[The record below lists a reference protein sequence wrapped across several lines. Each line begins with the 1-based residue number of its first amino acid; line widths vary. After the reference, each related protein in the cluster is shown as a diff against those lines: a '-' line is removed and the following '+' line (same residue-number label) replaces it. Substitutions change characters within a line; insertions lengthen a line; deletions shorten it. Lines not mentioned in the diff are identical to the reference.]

1 MFITRKRLPR
11 RTVLQGLGAT
21 IALPVLDAMVPAL
34 SAAAQTAA
42 RTKCRMGFVYVP
54 NGVAMNDSINYWT
67 PKGTGA
73 DFTFSPILTPFAPY
87 RDRLTIVSGLAQK
100 QGESLGDGNGEH
112 SRACAT
118 WLNGVHPRK
127 TEGADIRLS
136 TTADQIAAAQFG
148 RETVLPS
155 MELISSEIDLVLG
168 GQCESGYSC
177 AYMNTVSWQSPT
189 TPLPNENNPSVV
201 FERLFGEGGTTEERI
216 DRMKRKRSLLDH
228 VNQDLARLERSLGPG
243 DRTRVSEY
251 LDAVREVERRIQTAE
266 EQNATAT
273 LPVPERPVGIPS
285 RFDEHLKL
293 LFDLQWLAYPVG
305 PHARVYVDVRARVEQ
320 PALSRNRDLGAAS
333 RLVASRRQAGTARE
347 ISRASIRGT
356 RSCSPTSSR
365 SCAPLRTAT
374 ATCSTT
380 ASFFTAA
387 R

>member
-1 MFITRKRLPR
+1 MFITRMALPR
-11 RTVLQGLGAT
+11 RTFLRGLGAT
-21 IALPVLDAMVPAL
+21 VALPLLDAMMPAL
-34 SAAAQTAA
+34 SVTPKAASQAN
-42 RTKCRMGFVYVP
+42 CRMGFVYVP

-73 DFTFSPILTPFAPY
+73 NFEFSPSLQTLAPY

-127 TEGADIRLS
+127 TEGADIHLS

-148 RETVLPS
+148 KETVLPS

-168 GQCESGYSC
+168 GQCEAGYSC

-189 TPLPNENNPSVV
+189 TPLPRENNPSVV

-216 DRMKRKRSLLDH
+216 DRMKRKRSLLDR
-228 VNQDLARLERSLGPG
+228 VNQDLARLERTLGPA

-251 LDAVREVERRIQTAE
+251 LEAVREVERRIQTAE
-266 EQNATAT
+266 EQNATST
-273 LPVPERPVGIPS
+273 LPLPDRPVGIPS

-293 LFDLQWLAYPVG
+293 LFD
-305 PHARVYVDVRARVEQ
+305 
-320 PALSRNRDLGAAS
+320 
-333 RLVASRRQAGTARE
+333 
-347 ISRASIRGT
+347 
-356 RSCSPTSSR
+356 
-365 SCAPLRTAT
+365 
-374 ATCSTT
+374 
-380 ASFFTAA
+380 
-387 R
+387 